1 MTLEN
6 NLNSMKQTN
15 KQTIDYQSEQL
26 TNVQDRWKS
35 EKEKLLKDSQ
45 ELAKLKND
53 IVELKKELSTISDA
67 KNESDKKC
75 ENEKRNNEDLAKQI
89 SMLNVMLENTNKVNN
104 DKNQMENM
112 QKKNWKTKN

>member
-1 MTLEN
+1 MDFEKQKKNLTIEISSLTSTITNLKTQNMTLEN

-67 KNESDKKC
+67 KK
-75 ENEKRNNEDLAKQI
+75 
-89 SMLNVMLENTNKVNN
+89 
-104 DKNQMENM
+104 
-112 QKKNWKTKN
+112 